1 MIDLVPGRQ
10 LELEK
15 TKFKKIK
22 RGWASCSAHPPVYI
36 NANKVV
42 SLLTVGHEE
51 VCPDAVKPDLK
62 RGYSRCVI
70 PGHLTRSC
78 PNSWLRWG
86 EVAGG
91 GGEV

>member
-10 LELEK
+10 LELK
-15 TKFKKIK
+15 KKKKFKKIK

-51 VCPDAVKPDLK
+51 VCPDAVKTDLK
-62 RGYSRCVI
+62 GGT
-70 PGHLTRSC
+70 PGASSQGT
-78 PNSWLRWG
+78 
-86 EVAGG
+86 
-91 GGEV
+91 